1 MYFNNDDSTKTNGQR
16 FVTIVGNTFHE
27 FLYSAINVQTITGRN
42 MENWTITGNNFETNT
57 TGGGG
62 IINIAGNATYGF
74 NKSTFANNNIVS
86 QSSGNMDCFNIAYAN
101 DIIFSKNRLIPSGT
115 GVNYNLSNVTNAV
128 YDVSSTSSTGNVS
141 IANGGTG
148 STTQQTA
155 INALTGTQSSG
166 KYLRSDGTNSTLTTI
181 QAGDVPTLNQN
192 TTGTSA
198 NVTGVVAIAN
208 GGTGSTTATGT
219 GLTVLATS
227 PSLTTPSLGV
237 ATATSINGTLIPTGT
252 ATALTSSQ
260 TINAQTGTTYTFVL
274 ADGINSIVTFGS
286 ASATT
291 VTVPTNAS
299 VAFPIGTQIDCVQ
312 VGAGKVT
319 FSASVGVTINSQSSN
334 LSIGAE
340 YVGVSLIKT
349 ATNTW
354 LLLGNLIS

>member
-1 MYFNNDDSTKTNGQR
+1 M
-16 FVTIVGNTFHE
+16 
-27 FLYSAINVQTITGRN
+27 
-42 MENWTITGNNFETNT
+42 
-57 TGGGG
+57 
-62 IINIAGNATYGF
+62 
-74 NKSTFANNNIVS
+74 
-86 QSSGNMDCFNIAYAN
+86 
-101 DIIFSKNRLIPSGT
+101 
-115 GVNYNLSNVTNAV
+115 
-128 YDVSSTSSTGNVS
+128 
-141 IANGGTG
+141 
-148 STTQQTA
+148 
-155 INALTGTQSSG
+155 
-166 KYLRSDGTNSTLTTI
+166 
-181 QAGDVPTLNQN
+181 
-192 TTGTSA
+192 
-198 NVTGVVAIAN
+198 TGVVAIAN